1 MMNSKLSLIVVV
13 VLSCAAISS
22 AQRRATYPRGA
33 LIDSD
38 NPAVFISFIRLANL
52 EPLGTGYGRAHLLLR
67 IKNNSRWPIILD
79 INGVPKEYGDA
90 GLFYV
95 IADSDHDKIR
105 IDNRC
110 HVCSDNP
117 LGPGRSI
124 VFAVPRDWITPKSH
138 LRMDYYFSWEQHR
151 NNGAG
156 SVSYHYVEFY
166 FDSLAK
172 SVWSA
177 EALSNK
183 SLDPSGGCAFGI
195 NIGSEQFE

>member
-1 MMNSKLSLIVVV
+1 MSSKLSLIVVL
-13 VLSCAAISS
+13 VLGCAGISS
-22 AQRRATYPRGA
+22 AQRRATHRQGA

-38 NPAVFISFIRLANL
+38 NPAVFISFIRLAEL

-79 INGVPKEYGDA
+79 MGGVPKEYGDA

-95 IADSDHDKIR
+95 ISDSGDDKTR

-124 VFAVPRDWITPKSH
+124 VFAVPRDWITPKSL

-166 FDSLAK
+166 FDSLPK
-172 SVWSA
+172 SAWSA
-177 EALSNK
+177 QAPSNK
-183 SLDPSGGCAFGI
+183 SLDASGGGVFLNLIRPAMLD
-195 NIGSEQFE
+195 

>member
-1 MMNSKLSLIVVV
+1 MSAKLLLSVLLA
-13 VLSCAAISS
+13 LSCSAISS
-22 AQRRATYPRGA
+22 AQRRPAGSGGA

-38 NPAVFISFIRLANL
+38 NPAVFISFIRSANL
-52 EPLGTGYGRAHLLLR
+52 EPLRTGYDRAHLLLR
-67 IKNNSRWPIILD
+67 IKNNSRWSIILD
-79 INGVPKEYGDA
+79 MNGVPKEYGDA

-95 IADSDHDKIR
+95 IANSDDEKPT

-110 HVCSDNP
+110 HVCSNNP

-124 VFAVPRDWITPKSH
+124 IFAVPRDWVTPKSH

-166 FDSLAK
+166 FDSLPK

-177 EALSNK
+177 QAPSNK
-183 SLDPSGGCAFGI
+183 SLDARLDSVFL
-195 NIGSEQFE
+195 NLLF